1 MWWTPCS
8 RCGQLGVTA
17 VSVSVSVCLVSSY
30 AQARQARRDE
40 ATNRVALAN
49 AARASLWEAY
59 QAAEAEHGDARVGGL
74 PRAIVAQTMRAAGR
88 EDEAK
93 EWEASAG
100 EGDAADAPPVTFT
113 EFAAAA
119 MPRFPSL
126 FTPGYGQTA
135 RQWGAF
141 DVDQPEAS
149 AAAGTTTTDGDAAD
163 GGGDADTS
171 NGAGDDA
178 VAASEATDGPDDGDG
193 EHEGKGDDSGSGN
206 DASLDAS
213 TANGAADDNEDG
225 AGADTAADT
234 AAGTAAD
241 ATDGA
246 DDAGAGDGG
255 TTAADGGGAA
265 SAGDAAAANSGDGG
279 GDDGD
284 NDNDVAVEEEEEDTA
299 APSPDGPSARRK
311 GAGQARWRA
320 RIADAASFHDVLQ
333 CCRSLEHVL
342 AALLPAV
349 EYIDQTRTGGS
360 CAVSAAARARATA
373 AEEWWAQVEAAA
385 TAVTKLDHER
395 KTEQWRRRK

>member
-1 MWWTPCS
+1 M
-8 RCGQLGVTA
+8 
-17 VSVSVSVCLVSSY
+17 SSY

-149 AAAGTTTTDGDAAD
+149 AAGGTTTSTNVDAAD
-163 GGGDADTS
+163 GGGDADSS

-178 VAASEATDGPDDGDG
+178 AAASEATDGRDGGDG

-206 DASLDAS
+206 DASLDA
-213 TANGAADDNEDG
+213 GDNEDG
-225 AGADTAADT
+225 AGADTATDTAADS

-241 ATDGA
+241 TTEGA
-246 DDAGAGDGG
+246 DGAGAGDGG
-255 TTAADGGGAA
+255 TTAAGEGVAA
-265 SAGDAAAANSGDGG
+265 TAGDAAAAASGDGG

-284 NDNDVAVEEEEEDTA
+284 NDNDVAVEDEDEEEEDTA
-299 APSPDGPSARRK
+299 VPSPDGPSARRK
-311 GAGQARWRA
+311 GDGQARWRA

-349 EYIDQTRTGGS
+349 EYVDQTRTGGS
-360 CAVSAAARARATA
+360 CAVSAAARARGAA